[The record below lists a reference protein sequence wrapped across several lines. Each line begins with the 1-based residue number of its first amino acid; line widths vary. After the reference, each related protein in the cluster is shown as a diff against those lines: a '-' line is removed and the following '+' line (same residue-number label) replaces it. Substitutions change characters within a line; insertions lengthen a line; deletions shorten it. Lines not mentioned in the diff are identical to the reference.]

1 MFPGKCGG
9 RLGRRMT
16 DVAEIGNFSN
26 TNSLIHSLMGQA
38 LFRIWGRCRNGSRS
52 RSRSRSMGRGRGR
65 GRGRSRLV
73 TLKMTS

>member
-1 MFPGKCGG
+1 
-9 RLGRRMT
+9 MT
-16 DVAEIGNFSN
+16 DVAEMGNFN
-26 TNSLIHSLMGQA
+26 NAHSLIHSLMGQA

-65 GRGRSRLV
+65 SRSRLV